1 MNIAATPRTIAAFES
16 AAWLAQLF
24 GTAPSQEATR
34 GGRLG
39 ANGCVHIDHPEGR
52 RITCT
57 SGSLWLTFDGE
68 PGDTVLEA
76 GESCTCTEDTPL
88 IISAFGD
95 AAWRAD

>member
-1 MNIAATPRTIAAFES
+1 MNLAATPRTIAAFES

-24 GTAPSQEATR
+24 GSAPASRPALS
-34 GGRLG
+34 GRLD
-39 ANGCVHIDHPEGR
+39 ASRCVHLDHPEGR

-57 SGSLWLTFDGE
+57 DGSLWLTIDGE
-68 PGDTVLEA
+68 PEDTVLEA
-76 GESCTCTEDTPL
+76 GESCTCTQDAPL